1 MQPGGSASRR
11 AAVARAPASRIFGRE
26 DSRSSSS
33 SKSRCAPMPCSACKG
48 PSPSAGSG
56 DIVDAALIAACTA
69 AVETLHAPRTRALRP
84 SPSTSLLASKSRR
97 IARAGPPRG
106 IANRRTQG
114 RDRSRNRAPQKRR
127 AFARKR
133 LLAIPRAVPAGA
145 QTRAFRAWL
154 ALEHDV
160 RLPVHQATNESS
172 SNPIRIQ
179 MFVTKHSSRSWRI
192 ASDSGVW
199 RPRAGHRRKHDP
211 GGEIVMWGDL
221 PPNGPLRKQLHN
233 PTPG

>member
-11 AAVARAPASRIFGRE
+11 AAVARAPASRIFGRD

-69 AVETLHAPRTRALRP
+69 AVETLHAPRTHAPRTRAPRTRALRP

-97 IARAGPPRG
+97 IARADPPRG

-114 RDRSRNRAPQKRR
+114 RDRSRNRAPQKRH
-127 AFARKR
+127 AVARKR

-160 RLPVHQATNESS
+160 RLPVHQATNEFS
-172 SNPIRIQ
+172 
-179 MFVTKHSSRSWRI
+179 
-192 ASDSGVW
+192 
-199 RPRAGHRRKHDP
+199 
-211 GGEIVMWGDL
+211 
-221 PPNGPLRKQLHN
+221 
-233 PTPG
+233 